1 MPVIT
6 IRGQFGSGT
15 SEIGELIAHK
25 LGIDFVDRKIIAD
38 VAERLRTSSQSI
50 ADKEMPPSTL
60 LGRIAEAIRG
70 TSYTFDGGY
79 MDMYLPMWEIPL
91 DDTNYLSVL
100 QHVIKEMAKG
110 QPIVIQGRGSQF
122 ILKDFPDAFHIL
134 VVAPLE
140 VRVKSVMEALK
151 IGEKAARD
159 EIKRFD
165 NGSRAFVKR
174 YFHAEV
180 EDPVY
185 YDLVINTN
193 HLGIEAAASIVVNA
207 LSLKG

>member
-15 SEIGELIAHK
+15 SEIGERVAQK

-79 MDMYLPMWEIPL
+79 MDMKYPWTIRTICRCYSM
-91 DDTNYLSVL
+91 
-100 QHVIKEMAKG
+100 
-110 QPIVIQGRGSQF
+110 
-122 ILKDFPDAFHIL
+122 
-134 VVAPLE
+134 
-140 VRVKSVMEALK
+140 
-151 IGEKAARD
+151 
-159 EIKRFD
+159 
-165 NGSRAFVKR
+165 
-174 YFHAEV
+174 
-180 EDPVY
+180 
-185 YDLVINTN
+185 
-193 HLGIEAAASIVVNA
+193 
-207 LSLKG
+207 